1 MSGILAH
8 AGYSVVREAE
18 AADVWVLNSCT
29 VKTPSEDQA
38 FNLVR
43 MAKEKGKRVV
53 MAGCVS
59 QADPSA
65 EWLQDVSIVGVK
77 QIDQVEE
84 AVKGSLEGKSVRILT
99 RNRPHAPLDLPKIRK
114 NPLVEVLAIS
124 TGCLNQCTYCK
135 TKAARGDLKSISL
148 EDLVARAK
156 KAFEEGVK
164 ELWLTSEDLGAWGR
178 DIGLVIPDLLHALVE
193 VIPEGCR
200 MRLGMT
206 NPPYIMDHLHEIAEI
221 LLHPRV
227 YRFLHIPIQS
237 ASDEVLRHMKREYTV
252 VDFCKA
258 VDYLLERVPDL
269 YIATDFI
276 CAYPTESK
284 KDFEE
289 SMALVRRYH
298 FPSLFINQYYPRS
311 GTPAAALPRVDAKE
325 AKARTA
331 EMSAYFRG
339 YSRFDDTRV
348 GKEETVLICE
358 EAADGVHLV
367 GHSSSYEQ
375 ILVPRRCGM
384 GMERRVRITS
394 VGKFHM
400 MAEPVEDIPEIK
412 EEEES
417 TMESTKM
424 AQSRLEVIPTNGVE
438 EGLAD
443 DVIVDNRSISA
454 RQLAL
459 ITVIVLVLAVV
470 LKKLMQVLMRD

>member
-8 AGYSVVREAE
+8 AGYSVVRDSD

-38 FNLVR
+38 VNLVR
-43 MAKEKGKRVV
+43 SAKEKGKKVV

-77 QIDQVEE
+77 QIDQIEE

-124 TGCLNQCTYCK
+124 TGCLNRCTYCK

-156 KAFEEGVK
+156 QAFQEGVK

-178 DIGLVIPDLLHALVE
+178 DIGLVIPDLLRALVE
-193 VIPEGCR
+193 VIPDGCR

-206 NPPYIMDHLHEIAEI
+206 NPPYIMDHLHDIAEI

-237 ASDEVLRHMKREYTV
+237 ASDEVLRHMKREYTLD
-252 VDFCKA
+252 DFTKA
-258 VDYLLERVPDL
+258 VDYLLERMPDL

-276 CAYPTESK
+276 CAYPTESR
-284 KDFEE
+284 KDFDK
-289 SMALVRRYH
+289 SMSLVRRYH
-298 FPSLFINQYYPRS
+298 FPSLFVNQYYPRS

-339 YSRFDDTRV
+339 YSRFDETRI
-348 GKEETVLICE
+348 GKEV
-358 EAADGVHLV
+358 
-367 GHSSSYEQ
+367 
-375 ILVPRRCGM
+375 RR
-384 GMERRVRITS
+384 
-394 VGKFHM
+394 
-400 MAEPVEDIPEIK
+400 
-412 EEEES
+412 
-417 TMESTKM
+417 
-424 AQSRLEVIPTNGVE
+424 
-438 EGLAD
+438 
-443 DVIVDNRSISA
+443 
-454 RQLAL
+454 
-459 ITVIVLVLAVV
+459 
-470 LKKLMQVLMRD
+470 